1 MGDFVKF
8 QSYNFVQFCR
18 GLPAE
23 MPVFTGGNAAVWRR
37 RQKGARAPY
46 GSLAPSCL
54 PQTLLKTRLPSVA
67 RLNGGV
73 RELGSG
79 RLSAYMQLS
88 CPEFRLRGWQR
99 CQCAARRCR
108 AAAKRCEK
116 LRFHQGCTLR
126 APDVTVGPSHFAARP
141 KGVAAQRKVRGVKR
155 GQETILGVL
164 SPFALRRGYGVSA
177 GSPRQSPRR
186 GHGVFSAARR
196 RLSLPPKAAIP
207 RR

>member
-1 MGDFVKF
+1 MPSSKPHPGQPPPGGGGK
-8 QSYNFVQFCR
+8 R
-18 GLPAE
+18 GRDTKVSLPLL
-23 MPVFTGGNAAVWRR
+23 T
-37 RQKGARAPY
+37 
-46 GSLAPSCL
+46 
-54 PQTLLKTRLPSVA
+54 PQPFLWTRLPSVA

-164 SPFALRRGYGVSA
+164 SPFV
-177 GSPRQSPRR
+177 
-186 GHGVFSAARR
+186 SAARR